1 MTCIAI
7 LLETPQGV
15 RFLVAA
21 TSREAALKAESVIA
35 TIPQAQLPVPA
46 WVAGASSG
54 TADRLM
60 SYLDDVQMERVLEE
74 AAEITG

>member
-7 LLETPQGV
+7 LLETPQWV
-15 RFLVAA
+15 RFIVAA
-21 TSREAALKAESVIA
+21 APRQAALKAESVIA

-60 SYLDDVQMERVLEE
+60 SYLADV
-74 AAEITG
+74 